1 MSENNLIPIVIEKSG
16 RGERAYDIYS
26 RLLKDRI
33 IILGGAVTDETANTI
48 IAQLLFLSNDDPK
61 TDIQFY
67 INSPGGSVSAGLG
80 IIDTMRFL
88 RCEVATTC
96 IGMAASMGACLLA
109 AGSRGKRA
117 VLANSQVMLH
127 QPLIGGV
134 LQGPATDL
142 GIEAAHMLRL
152 RDRLYKLMADFTGKA
167 QEQIHRDFDRNK
179 WLFAEEAVEYGCA
192 TACWTRRRQSSRRPI
207 VMRIRM
213 RTRIS
218 PAVVAAIISSSLLM
232 AGGCHSP
239 NQANI
244 LLRKQN
250 QQLDAKISDL
260 QRRHDA
266 DEATIRGLQ
275 SSARP
280 CRFCRKMNWTS
291 CSRHRGW
298 TSAV

>member
-1 MSENNLIPIVIEKSG
+1 MHDNTLIPIVIEKSG

-33 IILGGAVTDETANTI
+33 ILLGGAVTDEAANAI
-48 IAQLLFLSNDDPK
+48 IAQLLFLSNDGPK
-61 TDIQFY
+61 ADIQLY

-80 IIDTMRFL
+80 IIDTMKFL
-88 RCEVATTC
+88 RCDVATTC

-109 AGSRGKRA
+109 AGKKGKRA

-152 RDRLYKLMADFTGKA
+152 RDRLYKLMADYTGKP

-192 TACWTRRRQSSRRPI
+192 DR
-207 VMRIRM
+207 V
-213 RTRIS
+213 
-218 PAVVAAIISSSLLM
+218 
-232 AGGCHSP
+232 
-239 NQANI
+239 
-244 LLRKQN
+244 
-250 QQLDAKISDL
+250 LDRAPEVL
-260 QRRHDA
+260 
-266 DEATIRGLQ
+266 
-275 SSARP
+275 ARVGP
-280 CRFCRKMNWTS
+280 DDDGPDSKE
-291 CSRHRGW
+291 
-298 TSAV
+298 

>member
-1 MSENNLIPIVIEKSG
+1 MIENNNLIPIVIEKSG

-33 IILGGAVTDETANTI
+33 IIIGGPVTDDVANAV
-48 IAQLLFLSNDDPK
+48 IAQLLFLSNDDPR
-61 TDIQFY
+61 TDIQLY

-88 RCEVATTC
+88 RCNVATTC

-109 AGSRGKRA
+109 AGTRDKRA
-117 VLANSQVMLH
+117 VLHNSQVMLH

-152 RDRLYKLMADFTGKA
+152 RERLYKLMADFTGRP

-192 TACWTRRRQSSRRPI
+192 DRVLDRAPEAAPRRVR
-207 VMRIRM
+207 
-213 RTRIS
+213 
-218 PAVVAAIISSSLLM
+218 
-232 AGGCHSP
+232 
-239 NQANI
+239 
-244 LLRKQN
+244 
-250 QQLDAKISDL
+250 DD
-260 QRRHDA
+260 
-266 DEATIRGLQ
+266 DEDE
-275 SSARP
+275 
-280 CRFCRKMNWTS
+280 KE
-291 CSRHRGW
+291 
-298 TSAV
+298 